1 MSENAPT
8 FLRTLRTLSATL
20 MGALVVVLVAVA
32 FVLGDKA
39 TGSTPAGWVALVVG
53 LGLLQTVLIPVIGY
67 RFTPVAPGTPAEEAK
82 AAVVAQLQSTTILR
96 FALAESVGLLGV
108 ALAFVADEGGLYPLL
123 LGVAMAE
130 LLMFWHVWPGD
141 RVLGRAQ
148 GELEREGGQSYFRE
162 ALEGPPPAARG

>member
-8 FLRTLRTLSATL
+8 YLRTLKTTAAVL
-20 MGALVVVLVAVA
+20 MGALVAILVAVTV
-32 FVLGDKA
+32 VLGDQA
-39 TGSTPAGWVALVVG
+39 TGTTPVGWTLLVVG
-53 LGLLQTVLIPVIGY
+53 LGLVLTVLIPVVGY
-67 RFTPVAPGTPAEEAK
+67 RFTPIAPGTPAEEAR
-82 AAVVAQLQSTTILR
+82 ASVVAQLQGTTILR
-96 FALAESVGLLGV
+96 FALAESVGIVGV
-108 ALAFVADEGGLYPLL
+108 AVAFLVDEGGFYPLL

-162 ALEGPPPAARG
+162 ALDSPAPPTR